1 MATPSARPGESERLG
16 LPYLRPRPSQAGT
29 RRRLRA
35 LAARAWTP
43 AAIEKESSI
52 PAGLIGRELDGCD
65 AIGPEMAGS
74 VAAVYDRL
82 WDRRPPA
89 ATAAEREAAAQ
100 IRARADRSGWAPPAA
115 WDDDLIDLP
124 GARPAVGWRPGS
136 GLHRRAVDIVEDAE
150 FVRRHD
156 GLQDATIGEV
166 ALRLGIRRERLE
178 KAYIRARQYA
188 ARSAGR
194 AGPDREVEAEA
205 EAG

>member
-1 MATPSARPGESERLG
+1 MESPPARSGESESPG
-16 LPYLRPRPSQAGT
+16 LPYSRPELSPVGT

-35 LAARAWTP
+35 LAARSWTP
-43 AAIEKESSI
+43 AAIGKESGI
-52 PAGLIGRELDGCD
+52 PAVVIGRELDGQD
-65 AIGPEMAGS
+65 VIGPEMAGR
-74 VAAVYDRL
+74 VAAIYDRL

-89 ATAAEREAAAQ
+89 ATTAEREAAAQ
-100 IRARADRSGWAPPAA
+100 IMARADRSGWAPPAA

-124 GARPAVGWRPGS
+124 CALPAAGWRPGS
-136 GLHRRAVDIVEDAE
+136 GRHRRAADIVEDAE

-156 GLQDATIGEV
+156 GLQDATLREV
-166 ALRLGIRRERLE
+166 AMRLGIRRERLE

-194 AGPDREVEAEA
+194 PTQGREAEA